1 MSVSVPPKQPDPFES
16 RYVTAG
22 NSTFGSGAGDGLFLK
37 VPVKAGD
44 TVAFYNGIRIPA
56 GERSPVDDSSY
67 QIYLDWSVS
76 KVR

>member
-44 TVAFYNGIRIPA
+44 TVAFYNGIRSGHQLNHILFTFHNK
-56 GERSPVDDSSY
+56 GLV
-67 QIYLDWSVS
+67 
-76 KVR
+76 

>member
-44 TVAFYNGIRIPA
+44 TVA
-56 GERSPVDDSSY
+56 SLTSS
-67 QIYLDWSVS
+67 WSA
-76 KVR
+76 RQPGTTGR